1 MTLDGGDTVHDG
13 VDVQK
18 LAGGY
23 VCGLGSS
30 SVLDVED
37 RRFICLAVVGLLL
50 ALYEAEKIGLCTAE
64 IGMFKVPWFG
74 VRVALQDALLQVRNF
89 VKPVHVQLAHERRE
103 FLVFKPTTEYFTSK
117 PLMVED
123 C

>member
-1 MTLDGGDTVHDG
+1 MARLDGSRGCGGSG
-13 VDVQK
+13 VVN
-18 LAGGY
+18 
-23 VCGLGSS
+23 
-30 SVLDVED
+30 VEHGFV
-37 RRFICLAVVGLLL
+37 RLAVVRLLL
-50 ALYEAEKIGLCTAE
+50 ALNETEEIGLAPAE
-64 IGMFKVPWFG
+64 VWVFEVPWFG

>member
-1 MTLDGGDTVHDG
+1 M
-13 VDVQK
+13 
-18 LAGGY
+18 
-23 VCGLGSS
+23 
-30 SVLDVED
+30 
-37 RRFICLAVVGLLL
+37 RRFADIHMWIISCTMRRLLL
-50 ALYEAEKIGLCTAE
+50 SLNEAQQIRLATVEMRVFE
-64 IGMFKVPWFG
+64 VPGFG
-74 VRVALQDALLQVRNF
+74 ISVALQDALLQMRNF